1 MKVLHDLDEREK
13 AGLLY
18 RHYNNEKS
26 FKTAFLIAHP
36 DKTGNENGFLQTVS
50 RWKNSPAVQN
60 FVNEIESKENARLNA
75 FLQIQKKR
83 NNQNSETGTE
93 TETGTDTGTF
103 PANWHNFT
111 DLNEFLSFCELQA
124 NTIQDEKDRKD
135 YLKMIADLM
144 QYKNQDKG
152 ATDIQRFYTPL
163 QCVSCPLYQDEK

>member
-1 MKVLHDLDEREK
+1 MKVLHDLNEREK

-18 RHYNNEKS
+18 RHFHNEKS
-26 FKTAFLIAHP
+26 YRTAFLIAHP

-60 FVNEIESKENARLNA
+60 FVTEIDAKEQTRLNA
-75 FLQIQKKR
+75 LLQLQRKR
-83 NNQNSETGTE
+83 TQNGNQDSDSEPGKE
-93 TETGTDTGTF
+93 TFT
-103 PANWHNFT
+103 PNWHNFT

-144 QYKNQDKG
+144 QYKNQDKSV
-152 ATDIQRFYTPL
+152 TDIQRFYTPL
-163 QCVSCPLYQDEK
+163 QCVSCPLYLAEK